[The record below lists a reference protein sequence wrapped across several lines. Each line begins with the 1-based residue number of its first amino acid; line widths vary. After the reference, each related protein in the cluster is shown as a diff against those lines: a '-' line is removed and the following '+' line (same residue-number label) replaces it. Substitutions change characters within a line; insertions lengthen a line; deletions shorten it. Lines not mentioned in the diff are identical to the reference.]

1 MVGGSIL
8 SMATGVLATIAAMG
22 AQLSEVAARP
32 VWSLSGDELATGLRA
47 LARLRAVAAELEL
60 RLAHQ
65 ATLVGVGSEVGA
77 ADTQAWWSNTTRQTR
92 RDTHRRLAVA
102 AALDRSRSTTREA
115 MARGD
120 VAEDQATVI
129 VRALEALPDDLDAAV
144 VERAEKELVRLAEHH
159 DAADLTRLGKRI
171 LDVVAPEMG
180 DEQERRVLERE
191 EETAAQTARF
201 TMTDDGH
208 GRCHG
213 RFTLPSMHGAMLRKV
228 LLGLASPRRTR
239 DIVPKPG
246 PERMGRAFAE
256 YVERYPTDRLRAAGG
271 VAASVVV
278 TMTLSDLTSAT
289 NQPALLD
296 TGHSITAG
304 EARRLACEA
313 GIVPVVLDGASRPL
327 DVGRS

>member
-1 MVGGSIL
+1 
-8 SMATGVLATIAAMG
+8 
-22 AQLSEVAARP
+22 
-32 VWSLSGDELATGLRA
+32 
-47 LARLRAVAAELEL
+47 
-60 RLAHQ
+60 
-65 ATLVGVGSEVGA
+65 
-77 ADTQAWWSNTTRQTR
+77 
-92 RDTHRRLAVA
+92 HRRLAVA
-102 AALDRSRSTTREA
+102 AALDSSRRLTREA

-120 VAEDQATVI
+120 IAEDQATVI
-129 VRALEALPDDLDAAV
+129 VRALEALPADLDSAV

-171 LDVVAPEMG
+171 LDVAAPEIG

-191 EETAAQTARF
+191 EETAVQTARF

-213 RFTLPSMHGAMLRKV
+213 RFTLPSAQGAMLRKV
-228 LLGLASPRRTR
+228 LLALASPRRTHDTVR
-239 DIVPKPG
+239 KPG

-256 YVERYPTDRLRAAGG
+256 YVERYPTDRLPAAGG

-278 TMTLSDLTSAT
+278 TMTLTDLTGTT

-296 TGHSITAG
+296 TGQSITAG

-327 DVGRS
+327 DVGRQKRFHTPAQRIAIALRDKTCTADGCDYPPSLCHVHHDIPYSQGGATNMHTGRLLCPKHHRIAHHPRYRMKEINNGRVVFARC